1 MPLVHVLVFLSGLSS
16 LIYEIAWIRR
26 AALVFGSS
34 ALALST
40 VLAVFFLGLGLGSAL
55 SGRIGARSRRPL
67 LWCAAL
73 ETLLALN
80 GLASEALFS
89 GAEAVYGDIY
99 RRYDPGS
106 GALLALRG
114 GLVAALL
121 LPPTLLMGGTLPL
134 FCRQAVRDPERLA
147 GQLGRLYG
155 INTLGAAAGC
165 CAAGFLLLPEFGL
178 SFSLRAAAALNLAAG
193 WGFWRLDARL
203 GPLPPPADEAPALP
217 VNPPQ
222 RLAGLLFF
230 MVGAAALAN
239 ELLWARFL
247 TYFIRNSVYTYTLAL
262 AVVLLGMA
270 AGSLW
275 LGPRGDRARDPRSL
289 LAGFA
294 ALQAGSA
301 ALTLALTHLPA
312 GFWRAVQPW
321 GVLPF
326 AVLMAPP
333 ALVAGACFPLLAR
346 SAASGPERSA
356 QEVGQLAALNILGGI
371 VGSLLTGYWLLPRY
385 GLDVG
390 LFVSAGWSL
399 AAAVLALGRD
409 AGRRWPGRAFATPAW
424 VYGGLLAWAGLLA
437 FPPLRIPRDL
447 LPQEALLDWTEG
459 YNSTL
464 AVTLRR
470 QAKTLLI
477 DRLWQGTERRNYQ
490 IMVAHIPMLHYPDAK
505 DVLVVGLGTGTTASR
520 FLSYPVRR
528 LDIVD
533 IEPKL
538 FGFVRAHFPSAW
550 MDDPR
555 VQLLPEDGRNV
566 LRHGA
571 QLYDLVSVE
580 IGQPDRPGVGALY
593 TREFYREA
601 AARLRPDGLMTQFV
615 PLRYLRPGDFAS
627 VLQTFLAEFPEASLW
642 YNTDELLL
650 IGFKGKARRLSPQRY
665 ADALTKPGLRADLDF
680 NYWGGPAYSLD
691 RFANFLG
698 GFLASGPELAA
709 LAAAAPAE
717 LFTDDRQ
724 ALSYR
729 MSGYRRED
737 QRATALVPVLRA
749 HLSPLE
755 QGLEEGPANPAW
767 LKTAE
772 RVRADNVAD
781 IAASDH
787 LGLLDL
793 GPEPPGP
800 QQVLERAAEALRWN
814 PRNLEAQRRFQAARI
829 SLDEAAEAKPAP
841 EVPQE

>member
-16 LIYEIAWIRR
+16 LVYEIAWIRR
-26 AALVFGSS
+26 ASLVFGSS

-55 SGRIGARSRRPL
+55 FGRIGGRSLRPL

-73 ETLLALN
+73 EILLAVN
-80 GLASEALFS
+80 GLVSEALFT
-89 GAEAVYGDIY
+89 GAEAVYGEVY

-106 GALLALRG
+106 GMLLALRG

-134 FCRQAVRDPERLA
+134 FCRLALRDPARLA

-155 INTLGAAAGC
+155 INTLGAAVGC
-165 CAAGFLLLPEFGL
+165 CAAGFLLLPHFGL
-178 SFSLRAAAALNLAAG
+178 SWALRCAAALNLVAG
-193 WGFWRLDARL
+193 LGFWRLDTRL
-203 GPLPPPADEAPALP
+203 GPLPAPAEDAP
-217 VNPPQ
+217 AIRKDRPK

-262 AVVLLGMA
+262 AVVLVGMA

-275 LGPRGDRARDPRSL
+275 LGPRGDRARHPQSL

-312 GFWRAVQPW
+312 GLWRAAQPW

-326 AVLMAPP
+326 GLLMLPP
-333 ALVAGACFPLLAR
+333 ALVAGACFPLLVR
-346 SAASGPERSA
+346 GAASGPERSA

-371 VGSLLTGYWLLPRY
+371 AGSLLTGYWLLPHY

-390 LFVSAGWSL
+390 LFASAGWSL
-399 AAAVLALGRD
+399 AAAGLALGAG
-409 AGRRWPGRAFATPAW
+409 AGRWRPSRTFAAPAW
-424 VYGGLLAWAGLLA
+424 VYGGLLVWAGLLA

-464 AVTLRR
+464 AVSVRR

-490 IMVAHIPMLHYPDAK
+490 IMVAHIPMLHHPDAK
-505 DVLVVGLGTGTTASR
+505 DVLVVGLGAGTTASR
-520 FLSYPVRR
+520 FLSYPIRR

-538 FGFVRAHFPSAW
+538 FGFVRRHFPSAW

-555 VQLLPEDGRNV
+555 TQLLPEDGRNV
-566 LRHGA
+566 LRHGV
-571 QLYDLVSVE
+571 QPYDLISVE

-601 AARLRPDGLMTQFV
+601 AARLRPDGVMTQFV
-615 PLRYLRPGDFAS
+615 PLRYLRPGDLAS
-627 VLQTFLAEFPEASLW
+627 ILKTFLAEFPAASLW

-650 IGFKGKARRLSPQRY
+650 LGFKGEARRLSPQRY
-665 ADALTKPGLRADLDF
+665 ADTLTKPGLRADLDF
-680 NYWGGPAYSLD
+680 NYWGGPAYSMN
-691 RFANFLG
+691 RFPAFLG

-709 LAAAAPAE
+709 LAAAVPAE
-717 LFTDDRQ
+717 PFSDDRQ
-724 ALSYR
+724 QLSYR
-729 MSGYRRED
+729 VSGYRREE
-737 QRATALVPVLRA
+737 QRALALVPLLRA

-755 QGLEEGPANPAW
+755 QAVAEGSVNPAL
-767 LKTAE
+767 LKTAA
-772 RVRADNVAD
+772 RVREDNVSD

-787 LGLLDL
+787 LGLLDTA
-793 GPEPPGP
+793 PEPPGP
-800 QQVLERAAEALRWN
+800 ERVLERAAEALRWN
-814 PRNLEAQRRFQAARI
+814 PRNVDAQRRFQAART
-829 SLDEAAEAKPAP
+829 SLDAAAAEAK
-841 EVPQE
+841 E